1 MKILEGNQ
9 NNNFRRKP
17 KILEEKRNKTLERNQ
32 KYWKETKINFGR
44 KTKNLRMK
52 FDISK
57 QSQSCKK
64 KVALKNVA
72 EFKGEQ
78 LRNVPE

>member
-17 KILEEKRNKTLERNQ
+17 KILEEKRNKTLQRNQ
-32 KYWKETKINFGR
+32 KYWKETKIKFWKENKKF
-44 KTKNLRMK
+44 KNEVWHLQAVA
-52 FDISK
+52 SLV
-57 QSQSCKK
+57 K